1 MGSQPM
7 MGGMEMNPVPVS
19 GLQIGMARGPG
30 TDGIVTTPF
39 LGGVNGPTI
48 VVATDQMTMQQELGG
63 NFNQMMPPRMPRRG
77 GGFRQMGGMGFGGM
91 MPNVPRYS
99 PVSMGPDSPIPSSS
113 GTGQVITVKKLE

>member
-7 MGGMEMNPVPVS
+7 MGGMQLNT
-19 GLQIGMARGPG
+19 LQSQVQIPIVRGPG
-30 TDGIVTTPF
+30 MDGIATHSLLEGV
-39 LGGVNGPTI
+39 GGGQII
-48 VVATDQMTMQQELGG
+48 VDTSPMTMQQELGG

-99 PVSMGPDSPIPSSS
+99 PVSLGPDSPMPSSS